1 MNHHKLISTIIM
13 MLMLIVTSEMS
24 AQTYDVSYKN
34 ETVEN
39 VTKDLRKKTGYLFVC
54 KKEVLEG
61 APRITCNIKNATITQ
76 LLNRIFYDI
85 AGLEYDVVKGT
96 VILKKAKEDRPYFKK
111 LITGMV
117 TDAKGEPLTG
127 VTVVQTGT
135 TNGLST
141 DIDGAFSLMIEGN
154 APQLEFSYIGM
165 KSKKIQIN
173 KKTDKF
179 ILVKLDNDETILDE
193 VIVTGYQNL
202 KRENATGAYQ
212 LISSKDIDSHY
223 TNDVASR
230 LEGQIPGLT
239 IYSNGKNGTGEDAM
253 TIRGVSSF
261 QARTSPLV
269 VVDGLPI
276 EGSIETVNPYDI
288 ETITVLKDASAA
300 SIYGARAS
308 NGVIVITTKR
318 AHTEKLSID
327 VNADLTIYE
336 KETYGNHKW
345 ASPSQLLELE
355 KYNFDAVQANEE
367 TYNAL
372 LGSYKENPYSISPAL
387 RLMLAHKLGTVSD
400 ADYQSQM
407 QSLSSNN
414 YRDEWRDA
422 MLRTRVMRQ
431 YNIAL
436 RSMGKKIN
444 SNIVLNYKG
453 DNTGTI
459 HERDNTFNMSYQ
471 GDMSAAK
478 WLDLS
483 FGVDVISERSKTQ
496 ESLYNLKSI
505 YSFQPYLS
513 MFNSDGSLSQMEAQA
528 YLGEASLKNT
538 SLGLKSETFNLM
550 DERNMNFSKGRR
562 NNIRSY
568 VHADFKI
575 LPELNISTR
584 FQYEDITYKNET
596 YYEADSY
603 DMRHLY
609 NLYTS
614 GGKHYLP
621 DGGMLKTKHQTGDYY
636 TFRIQGNY
644 AKTFAKVHAIDA
656 LAGFEYR
663 QTHNTY
669 SNNLLLGYDDRTQT
683 NMNNVVNFNDL
694 LYLTGSDLG
703 QNYMPSGVPTS
714 TDFSTSDVL
723 HRFYS
728 VYFNGDYTYDS
739 RYTAS
744 FSYRVDKADLFGAD
758 PKYRGRPLW
767 SVGASWNMQNEK
779 FMKQY
784 TWIDALKLRASYGL
798 TGNIDQSVSS
808 YLTATMGVNTLN
820 GKKSATLNTPPN
832 DQLRWEKTSSWNI
845 GVDFSFFGNRLSG
858 SFDAYR
864 KTSSD
869 LLSLT
874 DIDPT
879 TGWTSLTINNG
890 KARNDGLEL
899 QLNGAIIKPEVSDDF
914 GLNASFNISYNKNK
928 VLKIDHE
935 PASGYEALTTCH
947 KGDPVNSLY
956 SYRYAGIVTDES
968 GTQSYSWYKHDGTVS
983 TTPITSQEFTTD
995 DVVFSGGIDPKV
1007 VATFRPEITWNGF
1020 SLSALLAFYG
1030 GHYMRAGMEDYTH
1043 EGYYYGYPT
1052 ELNEISA
1059 IPASY
1064 LNYWNAT
1071 DKSTAI
1077 ANGYLGSTTI
1087 GDFNYIDATVVH
1099 ADYLKVRDIVLGY
1112 SFSKPFCNKLGIQ
1125 GLRLRVQMTN
1135 VATWVR
1141 NSLGIDPE
1149 ACNPITGYST
1159 DKTPRS
1165 YTMSLSINL

>member
-1 MNHHKLISTIIM
+1 MNHHQLITTAII
-13 MLMLIVTSEMS
+13 MLMLIVSSGIT
-24 AQTYDVSYKN
+24 AQTYNVSYKN
-34 ETVEN
+34 ETVES

-61 APRITCNIKNATITQ
+61 TPRITCDIRNATFTQ
-76 LLNRIFYDI
+76 LLNRIFYDM
-85 AGLEYDVVKGT
+85 AGLEYDITKGT
-96 VILKKAKEDRPYFKK
+96 VILKKAAVNRPYFKK

-117 TDAKGEPLTG
+117 TDSKGETLPG
-127 VTVVQTGT
+127 VTVIQTGT
-135 TNGLST
+135 TNGVST
-141 DIDGAFSLMIEGN
+141 DVDGSFSLLVEGN
-154 APQLEFSYIGM
+154 APQLEFSYVGM
-165 KSKKIQIN
+165 KGKKVQLSKN
-173 KKTDKF
+173 GEKF
-179 ILVKLDNDETILDE
+179 ILIKLENDETLLDE
-193 VIVTGYQNL
+193 VFVTGYQNI
-202 KRENATGAYQ
+202 KRENATGSYQ
-212 LISSKDIDSHY
+212 LIDSKELDNHY
-223 TNDVASR
+223 TNDVSSR

-239 IYSNGKNGTGEDAM
+239 IYSNGKNGTGENAM
-253 TIRGVSSF
+253 TIRGISSL

-288 ETITVLKDASAA
+288 ENITVLKDASAA

-318 AHTEKLSID
+318 AHSERLSID
-327 VNADLTIYE
+327 VNTDFTIYE
-336 KETYGNHKW
+336 KETYGNRKW

-355 KYNFDAVQANEE
+355 KYNFDAVQANDEA
-367 TYNAL
+367 YNAL
-372 LGSYKENPYSISPAL
+372 LGTYQENPYSVSPAL
-387 RLMLAHKLGTVSD
+387 RLMLTHKLGTLSD

-407 QSLSSNN
+407 LSLSKNN

-422 MLRTRVMRQ
+422 MLRTRVLRQ
-431 YNIAL
+431 YNVAL

-459 HERDNTFNMSYQ
+459 HEHDNTFNMSYQ
-471 GDMSAAK
+471 GVMDVTK

-483 FGVDVISERSKTQ
+483 FGIDVISERSKTQ

-513 MFNSDGSLSQMEAQA
+513 MYNSDGSLAQMEAET
-528 YLGEASLKNT
+528 YLGEASLSNT
-538 SLGLKSETFNLM
+538 ALGLKSETFNLM
-550 DERNMNFSKGRR
+550 DERNMNFSNARR

-575 LPELNISTR
+575 LPELSINTR

-621 DGGMLKTKHQTGDYY
+621 EGGMLKSQHQTGDYY
-636 TFRIQGNY
+636 TFRVQGNY
-644 AKTFAKVHAIDA
+644 AKTFAKIHAVDA
-656 LAGFEYR
+656 IAGFEYR
-663 QTHNTY
+663 QTHNRYT
-669 SNNLLLGYDDRTQT
+669 NDLLLGYDDRTQT
-683 NMNNVVNFNDL
+683 NMNSIVNFNDL

-703 QNYMPSGVPTS
+703 QNYIPSGVPTS
-714 TDFSTSDVL
+714 TDFSTSDIL

-728 VYFNGDYTYDS
+728 YYFNGNYTYDS

-767 SVGASWNMQNEK
+767 SVGASWNIQNEK

-798 TGNIDQSVSS
+798 TGNIDQNVSS
-808 YLTATMGVNTLN
+808 YLTATMGINSLN

-832 DQLRWEKTSSWNI
+832 DQLRWEKTASWNV
-845 GVDFSFFGNRLSG
+845 GLDFSLFGNRLSG

-890 KARNDGLEL
+890 KARNEGLEL
-899 QLNGAIIKPEVSDDF
+899 QLNGAIIKPETADKL
-914 GLNASFNISYNKNK
+914 GINASFNISYNKNK
-928 VLKIDHE
+928 VLRIDYE
-935 PASGYEALTTCH
+935 PASGYDALTTCH
-947 KGDPVNSLY
+947 EGHPVNSLY

-983 TTPITSQEFTTD
+983 TTPISSQEFTVD
-995 DVVFSGGIDPKV
+995 DIVFSGGLDPKV
-1007 VATFRPEITWNGF
+1007 VATFQPEITWKGF
-1020 SLSALLAFYG
+1020 SLSALFAFYG
-1030 GHYMRAGMEDYTH
+1030 GHYMRAGMENYTH

-1052 ELNEISA
+1052 QLNDVDA

-1064 LNYWNAT
+1064 LDYWTSANKAT
-1071 DKSTAI
+1071 TI
-1077 ANGYLGSTTI
+1077 ANGYPSASTI

-1112 SFSKPFCNKLGIQ
+1112 TFSKLICNRLGIQ
-1125 GLRLRVQMTN
+1125 GLRLRLQMTN

-1149 ACNPITGYST
+1149 ACNPLTGYAT
-1159 DKTPRS
+1159 NKTPKS